1 MKHEVY
7 GDLKR
12 SPAMIEYTF
21 KSVGTNGAVPI
32 VVHFSETEDPGI
44 FDLAFGLILDN
55 GILNDVIRINN
66 GDRDKI
72 LATIVAAICMFTT
85 EYPEKVIWFTGSSPG
100 RTRLY
105 RMIITMNLGQ
115 LSKNFT
121 IWGDLGQPGNAW
133 EKFEKDR
140 PYVGFAIKRKTN
152 NL

>member
-1 MKHEVY
+1 
-7 GDLKR
+7 
-12 SPAMIEYTF
+12 MIEYTF
-21 KSVGTNGAVPI
+21 KSVGANGAIPI
-32 VVHFSETEDPGI
+32 VVHFTETEDPRI
-44 FDLAFGLILDN
+44 FDLAFGLILNN
-55 GILNDVIRINN
+55 GILNDVIRLNN

-72 LATIVAAICMFTT
+72 LATIVAAISKFTN

-105 RMIITMNLGQ
+105 RMIITLNLEE
-115 LSKNFT
+115 LSKKFT
-121 IWGDLGQPGNAW
+121 ILGDLSQSKNTW